1 MSKVKFYFNTKS
13 LTYERIQV
21 KWIDRI
27 KKFLTYLATGIV
39 FAVVTLLIAYRFIDS
54 PKEKQLKREIQ
65 QMSYNYEDLN
75 QRLEQMTYVL
85 NDMQDR
91 DDNIYRMIFEADP
104 IPSSIRKAGF
114 GGVDRYKE
122 LEGIGTNDL
131 VLETTK
137 KLDGL
142 AKAMYIQSKSF
153 DEVVKLA
160 KNKKLLLAS
169 MPAIQPI
176 SKLNLKNVSG
186 FGSRMHPIYKTP
198 DFHPGMDFSAPQGT
212 PIYSTGEGVVQRA
225 DNLAQ
230 GYGNHVVVKHGFG
243 FETLYG
249 HMSRIK
255 VRVGQKVKRGE
266 VLGYVGST
274 GLSTAPHV
282 HYEVIKGG
290 QKINPI
296 NYFYNDL
303 SPKEYQA
310 LIEMAEKSNQSFD

>member
-1 MSKVKFYFNTKS
+1 
-13 LTYERIQV
+13 
-21 KWIDRI
+21 
-27 KKFLTYLATGIV
+27 
-39 FAVVTLLIAYRFIDS
+39 
-54 PKEKQLKREIQ
+54 
-65 QMSYNYEDLN
+65 
-75 QRLEQMTYVL
+75 
-85 NDMQDR
+85 
-91 DDNIYRMIFEADP
+91 
-104 IPSSIRKAGF
+104 
-114 GGVDRYKE
+114 
-122 LEGIGTNDL
+122 
-131 VLETTK
+131 
-137 KLDGL
+137 
-142 AKAMYIQSKSF
+142 
-153 DEVVKLA
+153 
-160 KNKKLLLAS
+160 
-169 MPAIQPI
+169 
-176 SKLNLKNVSG
+176 
-186 FGSRMHPIYKTP
+186 MHPIYKTP